1 MKKFL
6 ITVAIVWTTLWF
18 GLNGIMNAAKA
29 DDYNNAVVGH
39 VITQV
44 IQGVDVDHSELLE
57 AELEKIAYKVAVEMT
72 AALEKHLPYILEALA
87 SEIRQNADVAYKC
100 KLLENSTYECK

>member
-1 MKKFL
+1 MKKL
-6 ITVAIVWTTLWF
+6 TLLFFIIYIWSYSIF
-18 GLNGIMNAAKA
+18 NAVNAKA

-57 AELEKIAYKVAVEMT
+57 AELERIAYKVALEMST
-72 AALEKHLPYILEALA
+72 ALEKHLPYILEALA
-87 SEIRQNADVAYKC
+87 NEMRQNADLACKC
-100 KLLENSTYECK
+100 KLLDNTTYECK

>member
-1 MKKFL
+1 MKKL
-6 ITVAIVWTTLWF
+6 TLLFFIIYIWSYSIF
-18 GLNGIMNAAKA
+18 NAVNAKA

-57 AELEKIAYKVAVEMT
+57 AELERIAYKGFGSVGSNASVPGFRRGT
-72 AALEKHLPYILEALA
+72 ASFRDGPG
-87 SEIRQNADVAYKC
+87 RW
-100 KLLENSTYECK
+100 